1 MITSSPLSAASISL
15 DRLVLAAWIV
25 ICMIGPFLYL
35 AKLANPMGCVK
46 AAVAVCP
53 LCRARLRL

>member
-1 MITSSPLSAASISL
+1 M
-15 DRLVLAAWIV
+15 V

-35 AKLANPMGCVK
+35 ANLANPTARVK